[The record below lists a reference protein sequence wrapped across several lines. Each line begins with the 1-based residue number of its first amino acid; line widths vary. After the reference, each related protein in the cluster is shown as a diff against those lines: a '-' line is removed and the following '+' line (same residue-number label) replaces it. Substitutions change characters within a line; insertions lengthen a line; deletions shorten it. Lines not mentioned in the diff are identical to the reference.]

1 MTRVELVRE
10 VQRYFTLHELVDRPT
25 YEKYG
30 AFAWHFFDTRMLES
44 LFVIRDKIIKKP
56 MTINNWHMGGKFSQR
71 GLRTNLSP
79 EVLAKTKE
87 NKLSM
92 SAHSTGKG
100 WDFDVKG
107 MTAEEVRQEIIKQGG
122 KLPHPIRLEKDVT
135 WVHADIYNDGKEAKV
150 TQFKV

>member
-30 AFAWHFFDTRMLES
+30 AFAWNFFDTRMLES

-107 MTAEEVRQEIIKQGG
+107 MTAAEVRSLIQAKASL
-122 KLPHPIRLEKDVT
+122 LPYPVRLEKDVN
-135 WVHADIYNDGKEAKV
+135 WVHVDLYNDGSKDKV
-150 TQFKV
+150 VLFKV

>member
-1 MTRVELVRE
+1 MTRIELVNQ

-30 AFAWHFFDTRMLES
+30 AFAWNFFDTRMLEN
-44 LFVIRDKIIKKP
+44 LFAIRDKIIKKP

-79 EVLAKTKE
+79 EVLAKTNE

-100 WDFDVKG
+100 LDFDVKG
-107 MTAEEVRQEIIKQGG
+107 MTAEEVRQEIAKNAA
-122 KLPHPIRLEKDVT
+122 KLPYPVRLEADVN
-135 WVHADIYNDGKEAKV
+135 WVHCDVYNDGKSGNV
-150 TQFKV
+150 VFFKV